1 MEKRDTRV
9 ILVAGGGRFSE
20 GFDTKQDI
28 ERLPKNYSGG
38 VWTNRIDRVT
48 PFCCEK
54 KTKRRRFLPSRI
66 EDSRTIST
74 TPLFLLKSDFNQ
86 NTRSENIK
94 KHYTPSDKELKG
106 PFVRLYEENE
116 ELKKQVAVDFRL
128 ELKDGGMTVPIKA
141 PKWQKPQDYGSPEV
155 WIKTKVEEDDQFIY
169 IEGKSNL
176 LEGSS
181 LSGSINIPGYISFGF
196 SDRVL
201 TNPDGSFHMAIRHP
215 KTKIDNLSEYELIIR
230 FTPSDGNSYHYILET
245 YGEQG
250 EKLQGK
256 LVKKKT
262 KIQSLPI
269 KRKYLLIEPLSPRL
283 EVGFFCFYKNPWE
296 YITTSVLSLI
306 ATGVSEI
313 QC

>member
-1 MEKRDTRV
+1 M
-9 ILVAGGGRFSE
+9 
-20 GFDTKQDI
+20 
-28 ERLPKNYSGG
+28 
-38 VWTNRIDRVT
+38 
-48 PFCCEK
+48 
-54 KTKRRRFLPSRI
+54 
-66 EDSRTIST
+66 
-74 TPLFLLKSDFNQ
+74 
-86 NTRSENIK
+86 
-94 KHYTPSDKELKG
+94 
-106 PFVRLYEENE
+106 YEENE
-116 ELKKQVAVDFRL
+116 ELKKQVAVDLQL

-141 PKWQKPQDYGSPEV
+141 PKWEKPQDYGSPEV
-155 WIKTKVEEDDQFIY
+155 WIETEVEEDDQFIY

-256 LVKKKT
+256 LVEKEDKDTIITYKKK
-262 KIQSLPI
+262 IS
-269 KRKYLLIEPLSPRL
+269 
-283 EVGFFCFYKNPWE
+283 
-296 YITTSVLSLI
+296 
-306 ATGVSEI
+306 AD
-313 QC
+313 